1 MIHMIVSLILV
12 VMTRLMNMINSQG
25 VTVSREV
32 DLEEDQLV
40 V

>member
-1 MIHMIVSLILV
+1 MIHMIVNLIRV
-12 VMTRLMNMINSQG
+12 VMTHLMNMINNQG